1 MYEYDPEKANKIYA
15 WLAHYDVERITFLT
29 GKVRKFLKDI
39 KNEFDDFYEE
49 IMTEPSKV
57 KLN

>member
-29 GKVRKFLKDI
+29 SKVRKFLKDI
-39 KNEFDDFYEE
+39 KVKFDDFYEE
-49 IMTEPSKV
+49 VMTEPSKI
-57 KLN
+57 